1 MTIRTGM
8 EMLDSCV
15 YSDGICRGGG
25 IRDPLVR
32 PSKSVRGS
40 GFRRPPGPMFSGS
53 PIRPN
58 GHRPSVVNLGFCG
71 PLGQNSRK
79 PREIRGSLVRPQGE
93 NARIGVPPSAM
104 KKIGVPSSKCGKL
117 EFLGL
122 SRHIWCKCGIF
133 APRPLRPGG
142 LRASAANSVL
152 EVRHNGM
159 HLCKCARLPH
169 SICAQNRVRCCALDH
184 APGLG
189 VCALDTMLCA
199 LRCSG
204 RYGAVG
210 MLERS
215 TWTRWPDC
223 MPGVC
228 SIGSTSRMPRG
239 SGRALPG
246 SLICSDEKIGVPLYA
261 RVRTIWV

>member
-1 MTIRTGM
+1 M
-8 EMLDSCV
+8 EMLGSRV
-15 YSDGICRGGG
+15 YSDGICPSGG

-32 PSKSVRGS
+32 PGKSARGS
-40 GFRRPPGPMFSGS
+40 GFRRPPGPKFSGS
-53 PIRPN
+53 PIRPD
-58 GHRPSVVNLGFCG
+58 GHRPSVVNPGFCG

-79 PREIRGSLVRPQGE
+79 PREIGGSLVRREGE
-93 NARIGVPPSAM
+93 HARIGVPPSAT

-122 SRHIWCKCGIF
+122 SRQILCKCGRF

-142 LRASAANSVL
+142 LRASAANSGP
-152 EVRHNGM
+152 EVRHNGT
-159 HLCKCARLPH
+159 HPCKCARLPH
-169 SICAQNRVRCCALDH
+169 SIWAHNRVRCCALDH

-189 VCALDTMLCA
+189 VCALDTTLCA

-215 TWTRWPDC
+215 TWTRWPDRV
-223 MPGVC
+223 PGVC
-228 SIGSTSRMPRG
+228 SIGSTPRAPRG
-239 SGRALPG
+239 SGRALRG
-246 SLICSDEKIGVPLYA
+246 SLVCSDEKIGVPLYA